1 MKRIFPSA
9 SPSALLLSIA
19 LSILALPSLAQ
30 SNFYKLSIGGGGGI
44 TQSFTEV
51 KEHAFGIGGYG
62 SLDYMFTPF
71 ISIGLEAQMGQ
82 INGGDYKTDPGNKQF
97 TNSYKAVSANGKIYL
112 GSIIDN
118 DYSSLY
124 NNIKGIYIA
133 GGIGKMKNDVTY
145 VIPLEIDNTTYFVQR
160 PSTLSSVFFPVDLG
174 VNFYFADAQ
183 GFYRY
188 ALNINYQA
196 NILLNE
202 YMDGYDDS
210 KVTFKGGNPDI
221 YTFLSVG
228 LKYNF
233 GPIGLSR
240 KNFRKY

>member
-1 MKRIFPSA
+1 MKRIFLSA
-9 SPSALLLSIA
+9 FLLSFA
-19 LSILALPSLAQ
+19 LSIPALPTSAQ
-30 SNFYKLSIGGGGGI
+30 SNFYKLSIGGGAGI

-71 ISIGLEAQMGQ
+71 LSIGLEAQMGQ

-124 NNIKGIYIA
+124 NTIKGLYIA

-145 VIPLEIDNTTYFVQR
+145 VVPVEIDNNSYFVQR
-160 PSTLSSVFFPVDLG
+160 TSPSSSVFFPVDLG
-174 VNFYFADAQ
+174 INYYFANFA

-188 ALNINYQA
+188 AVNVNYQA
-196 NILLNE
+196 NITLNE

-221 YTFLSVG
+221 YTFFSVG
-228 LKYNF
+228 LKYYF
-233 GPIGLSR
+233 GPLGLSR
-240 KNFRKY
+240 KTFRRY

>member
-1 MKRIFPSA
+1 MKRIFSSA
-9 SPSALLLSIA
+9 FRLCFA
-19 LSILALPSLAQ
+19 LSILALPTLAQ
-30 SNFYKLSIGGGGGI
+30 SNFYKLSIGGGAGI

-51 KEHAFGIGGYG
+51 KKHAFGIGGYG

-71 ISIGLEAQMGQ
+71 LSLGLEAQIGQ
-82 INGGDYKTDPGNKQF
+82 INGGDYQTDPGNKQF

-124 NNIKGIYIA
+124 NTIKGLYIA

-145 VIPLEIDNTTYFVQR
+145 VVPVETENTSYFAQR
-160 PSTLSSVFFPVDLG
+160 TSPSSSIFFPVNLG
-174 VNFYFADAQ
+174 INFYFANSA

-188 ALNINYQA
+188 AVNINYQA
-196 NILLNE
+196 NITLNE
-202 YMDGYDDS
+202 YMDGYNDS
-210 KVTFKGGNPDI
+210 QVTFTGGNPDI

-240 KNFRKY
+240 KTFRKY

>member
-9 SPSALLLSIA
+9 SLLCFA

-51 KEHAFGIGGYG
+51 NKHAFGVAGYG

-71 ISIGLEAQMGQ
+71 LSLGLEAQMGQ
-82 INGGDYKTDPGNKQF
+82 INGGDYMTEPGNKQF
-97 TNSYKAVSANGKIYL
+97 SNSYKAVSGNGKIYL
-112 GSIIDN
+112 GAIIEN
-118 DYSSLY
+118 DYSRLY
-124 NNIKGIYIA
+124 NNIKGLYIA
-133 GGIGKMKNDVTY
+133 GGIGKMKNEVTY
-145 VIPLEIDNTTYFVQR
+145 VVPTKTENTTYLEQR
-160 PSTLSSVFFPVDLG
+160 TSSSSSIFFPVNLG
-174 VNFYFADAQ
+174 INFYFANST

-188 ALNINYQA
+188 ALNVNYQA
-196 NILLNE
+196 NITLNE
-202 YMDGYDDS
+202 YMDGYDAS